1 MDSKKKNEL
10 DLRSEFELHSLEE
23 WKQAVIDSLKGADF
37 DKVMHTKTYEG
48 ITLKPIYTREDLQ
61 GKPWLGS
68 TAGQAPYLRGSDAE
82 GFTKQS
88 WIVAQRQDEPD
99 ATELNS
105 ILLHE
110 LQRGLGAANIKIN
123 PDTLRADA
131 SASSAR
137 GLRLNSLEDLSNALE
152 DVELRAIPIMMLG
165 NRSMILLQSMLYAW
179 AQENKMSLSE
189 LTGAVACDPFLDQ
202 VPDFDTLYKMQV
214 MGKKHSPRLKTIL
227 LDSYKYEAMGA
238 SATQELAYFVSA
250 AHKILGELIQHGAKI
265 DDVAPSFMLKLSLG
279 SNFFM
284 EIAKIRAARM
294 LWAELIK
301 TYGGNEESQKIHI
314 HAATSSF
321 NKSRYDVWVNMLR
334 TTTESFA
341 GVVGMVDSME
351 ISAFDSTL
359 KPADEFSARIARNQ
373 QLILDEESHFSKVI
387 DPAGGCW
394 YIESLVAELC
404 DLSWK
409 KMQAIETDGGFE
421 KYTESG
427 KLHEEL
433 KELARKRID
442 MVNSRRD
449 VKVGV
454 NMFANPQD
462 TLELV
467 EAEASV
473 NRVIETESGV
483 DLTEL
488 KAAKDDA
495 AKLFEAL
502 IKAWKQGATLP
513 ELAKAL
519 GFKIQLREY
528 PRLRNVQ
535 EVEALRQAIEAL
547 PQKPVIHLLNMGK
560 VLDFKA
566 RADFSSAFFQMSG
579 FELINPAG
587 YETCEAAI
595 QAAAEN
601 KAKAVCICST
611 DALYE
616 ELVPVLCEGLKK
628 LPHAPVIILAGYP
641 KDKVDSYKEAGV
653 DVFIHIRANAYE
665 TNKEILSKMGV
676 EL

>member
-1 MDSKKKNEL
+1 VDSKTKNDL

-37 DKVMHTKTYEG
+37 DKVMRTKTYEG

-61 GKPWLGS
+61 GKPWLES

-82 GFTKQS
+82 GFIKQS

-99 ATELNS
+99 ANELNS

-123 PDTLRADA
+123 PDTLKAKADTTA
-131 SASSAR
+131 SR
-137 GLRLNSLEDLSNALE
+137 GLRVNNLEELSKALQG
-152 DVELRAIPIMMLG
+152 VELRAIPIMMLG
-165 NRSMILLQSMLYAW
+165 NRSMLLLQSMLYAW
-179 AQENKMSLSE
+179 AEENEMPLNE

-202 VPDFDTLYKMQV
+202 VPDYDTLYQMQF
-214 MGKKHSPRLKTIL
+214 MGKKHSPQMKTIL

-238 SATQELAYFVSA
+238 SATEELAYFLSA
-250 AHKILGELIQHGAKI
+250 AHNILKEMIQRGAKI
-265 DDVAPSFMLKLSLG
+265 DDIAPSFILKLSLG

-301 TYGGNEESQKIHI
+301 NYGGNEESQMIHI

-334 TTTESFA
+334 TTTEGFA
-341 GVVGMVDSME
+341 GIVGMVDSME

-359 KPADEFSARIARNQ
+359 KPVDDFSARIARNQ
-373 QLILDEESHFSKVI
+373 QLILNEESHFSKVI

-404 DLSWK
+404 NLSWK

-433 KELARKRID
+433 NVLARKRID

-462 TLELV
+462 TIELV
-467 EAEASV
+467 EAEEPATV
-473 NRVIETESGV
+473 VAETESGL
-483 DLTEL
+483 DLAEL
-488 KAAKDDA
+488 KAVEDDA
-495 AKLFEAL
+495 DKLFEAL
-502 IKAWKQGATLP
+502 IKAWQHGATIQ

-519 GFKIQLREY
+519 GWEIQLREY

-595 QAAAEN
+595 QAAAES

-616 ELVPVLCEGLKK
+616 ELVPVLCQGLKQ
-628 LPHAPVIILAGYP
+628 LPHAPIIILAGYP
-641 KDKVDSYKEAGV
+641 QDKVESYQAAGV

-665 TNKEILSKMGV
+665 TNKQIINKMGV

>member
-1 MDSKKKNEL
+1 MDSKTKHKL

-37 DKVMHTKTYEG
+37 DKVMRTKTYEG

-61 GKPWLGS
+61 GKPWLES
-68 TAGQAPYLRGSDAE
+68 TAGQAPYLRGSDAD
-82 GFTKQS
+82 GFTQQS
-88 WIVAQRQDEPD
+88 WTVAQRQDEPD
-99 ATELNS
+99 AAELNS

-123 PDTLRADA
+123 PDTLKAKGDN
-131 SASSAR
+131 SDAR
-137 GLRLNSLEDLSNALE
+137 GLRLDTLKDLSKALK

-179 AQENKMSLSE
+179 ADETGMPLDK

-202 VPDFDTLYKMQV
+202 VPDYDTLYQMQKMS
-214 MGKKHSPRLKTIL
+214 KKHSPQLRTIL

-238 SATQELAYFVSA
+238 SATEELAYFISA
-250 AHKILGELIQHGAKI
+250 AHNILKELIQRGAKI
-265 DDVAPSFMLKLSLG
+265 DDIAPSFVLKLSLG

-351 ISAFDSTL
+351 VSAFDSTL

-409 KMQAIETDGGFE
+409 KMQAIETAGGFE
-421 KYTESG
+421 KHVDSG

-433 KELARKRID
+433 KELARRRID

-462 TLELV
+462 TLDLAPTQAPAQKV
-467 EAEASV
+467 A
-473 NRVIETESGV
+473 ITESGV
-483 DLTEL
+483 DLSEL
-488 KAAKDDA
+488 KTGKDDVD
-495 AKLFEAL
+495 KLFEAL
-502 IKAWKQGATLP
+502 IKAWQQGATIQ

-519 GFKIQLREY
+519 GFEIQLREY

-535 EVEALRQAIEAL
+535 EVEALRQTIEAM

-587 YETCEAAI
+587 YESCEAAI
-595 QAAAEN
+595 QAAAES

-616 ELVPVLCEGLKK
+616 ELVPTLCQGLKK
-628 LPHAPVIILAGYP
+628 LEHAPIIILAGYP
-641 KDKVDSYKEAGV
+641 KDKVESYQEAGV

>member
-68 TAGQAPYLRGSDAE
+68 TAGQAPYLRGSDAD

-123 PDTLRADA
+123 PDTLKADA

-179 AQENKMSLSE
+179 AQENEMPLSE

-202 VPDFDTLYKMQV
+202 VPDFETLFKMQV
-214 MGKKHSPRLKTIL
+214 AGKKHSPRLKTIL

-238 SATQELAYFVSA
+238 SATEELAYFISA
-250 AHKILGELIQHGAKI
+250 AHKILGELIQRGAKI

-421 KYTESG
+421 KHIESG
-427 KLHEEL
+427 KLNEEL
-433 KELARKRID
+433 RELARKRID

-467 EAEASV
+467 EAEAPV
-473 NRVIETESGV
+473 NKVAETVSGV

-488 KAAKDDA
+488 KACTDDA

-519 GFKIQLREY
+519 GLKIQLREY

-587 YETCEAAI
+587 YESCDAAI
-595 QAAAEN
+595 QAAAES

>member
-68 TAGQAPYLRGSDAE
+68 TAGQAPYLRGSDAD

-123 PDTLRADA
+123 PDTLKADA

-179 AQENKMSLSE
+179 AQENEMPLSE

-202 VPDFDTLYKMQV
+202 VPDYDTLYKMQV
-214 MGKKHSPRLKTIL
+214 MGKKQSPRLKTIL
-227 LDSYKYEAMGA
+227 LDSHKYEAMGA
-238 SATQELAYFVSA
+238 SATEELAYFISA
-250 AHKILGELIQHGAKI
+250 AHKILGELIQRGAKI

-394 YIESLVAELC
+394 YIESLVSELC

-467 EAEASV
+467 EAEAPAKV
-473 NRVIETESGV
+473 VAETESGV

-488 KAAKDDA
+488 KAGKDDA

-502 IKAWKQGATLP
+502 IEAWKQGATLP

-519 GFKIQLREY
+519 GLKIQLREY

-587 YETCEAAI
+587 YESCEAAI
-595 QAAAEN
+595 QAAAES

-616 ELVPVLCEGLKK
+616 ELVPVLCQGLKK
-628 LPHAPVIILAGYP
+628 LPHAPVVILAGYP

>member
-1 MDSKKKNEL
+1 VDSKTKNDL

-23 WKQAVIDSLKGADF
+23 WKQAVIDGLRGADF
-37 DKVMHTKTYEG
+37 DKVMRTKTYEG

-61 GKPWLGS
+61 GKPWLES
-68 TAGQAPYLRGSDAE
+68 TAGQAPYLRGSNAD
-82 GFTKQS
+82 GFTGQS

-99 ATELNS
+99 AAELNS

-123 PDTLRADA
+123 PDTLKIATETTD
-131 SASSAR
+131 AR
-137 GLRLNSLEDLSNALE
+137 GLRLHSLEDLSKALE

-179 AQENKMSLSE
+179 AEENEMPLDQ
-189 LTGAVACDPFLDQ
+189 LTGAVACDPFLDEK
-202 VPDFDTLYKMQV
+202 PDFDILYKMQV
-214 MGKKHSPRLKTIL
+214 AGKKHSPLLKTIL

-238 SATQELAYFVSA
+238 SATEELAYFISA
-250 AHKILGELIQHGAKI
+250 AHKILGELIQRGAKI
-265 DDVAPSFMLKLSLG
+265 DDIAPSFVLKLSLG

-301 TYGGNEESQKIHI
+301 TYGGNEESRKIHI

-351 ISAFDSTL
+351 ISAFDSTM
-359 KPADEFSARIARNQ
+359 KPADEFAARIARNQ

-409 KMQAIETDGGFE
+409 KMQAIETEGGFE
-421 KYTESG
+421 KFTDSG
-427 KLHEEL
+427 KLHEVV

-462 TLELV
+462 TLEIAK
-467 EAEASV
+467 AEAPAKKV
-473 NRVIETESGV
+473 AEVEGGI
-483 DLTEL
+483 DLSEL
-488 KAAKDDA
+488 KAHKDDA
-495 AKLFEAL
+495 VKLFDTL
-502 IKAWKQGATLP
+502 IKAWQQGATLR

-519 GFKIQLREY
+519 DLTIQLREY
-528 PRLRNVQ
+528 PCLRVVQ

-587 YETCEAAI
+587 YESCEAAI
-595 QAAAEN
+595 RAASES

-628 LPHAPVIILAGYP
+628 LESAPIIILAGYP
-641 KDKVDSYKEAGV
+641 KDKVESYKEAGV
-653 DVFIHIRANAYE
+653 DIFIHIRANAYE
-665 TNKEILSKMGV
+665 TNKEIINKMGV